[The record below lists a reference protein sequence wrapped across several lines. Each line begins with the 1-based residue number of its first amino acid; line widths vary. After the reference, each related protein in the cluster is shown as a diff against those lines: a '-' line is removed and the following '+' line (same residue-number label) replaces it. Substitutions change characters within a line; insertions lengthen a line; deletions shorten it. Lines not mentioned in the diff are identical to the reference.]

1 MKKTKTKN
9 WMIWRKNKKNCMNKK
24 GNMFYYWNSAQNSKK
39 VSRKKSKVIKRFF
52 VQNSDWI
59 FTRLVSIWLTT
70 GRIPIRVSIY
80 FKRSTGNIYIENDVL
95 IPIKRQIKPYQF
107 WLSSLTE
114 TKRLWYVEGRTTK
127 WILEKKKQKMNLEK
141 ELKKRSMTRK
151 DKKKV

>member
-114 TKRLWYVEGRTTK
+114 TKNESWKRVEKKVDDQERQK
-127 WILEKKKQKMNLEK
+127 KSLEKMKSRNWQKFWKKIMH
-141 ELKKRSMTRK
+141 
-151 DKKKV
+151 